1 LLEAADPRRG
11 RTAAP
16 VKAGRTRE
24 DVRELL
30 ELEEA
35 DAWFEY
41 LCATREAPASCYANV
56 ERWAWLRLRG
66 RLRSIKARRAELV
79 PVA

>member
-1 LLEAADPRRG
+1 MRAERS
-11 RTAAP
+11 
-16 VKAGRTRE
+16 RE

-30 ELEEA
+30 EIEEA

-41 LCATREAPASCYANV
+41 LRVTREAPASCYANV
-56 ERWAWLRLRG
+56 ERWAWSRLCG
-66 RLRSIKARRAELV
+66 RLRSIKARRAGLV

>member
-1 LLEAADPRRG
+1 M
-11 RTAAP
+11 
-16 VKAGRTRE
+16 KAIRSKN

-30 ELEEA
+30 EFEEA

-41 LCATREAPASCYANV
+41 LQATREAPASHYV
-56 ERWAWLRLRG
+56 EVELWAWARLCG
-66 RLRSIKARRAELV
+66 RLHSIRARRAELV

>member
-1 LLEAADPRRG
+1 MRAIRSKD
-11 RTAAP
+11 
-16 VKAGRTRE
+16 

-30 ELEEA
+30 EIEEA

-41 LCATREAPASCYANV
+41 LRVTREAPAAGYIEV
-56 ERWAWLRLRG
+56 ELWAWARLCG
-66 RLRSIKARRAELV
+66 RFHAIRARRAELV